1 VKVKVVWRTSLQNQE
16 VKFTFFVLHPSPL
29 ASHLFLIGPW
39 ILAIKNTMGLCLPF
53 HFQAYCWFLLPWLLP
68 LIFLFHFPKNT
79 TRPRVAFVKSF
90 SYFANHTTRPPRGK
104 IGDLSSKAYFGKSL
118 MHKVVSGIF
127 LKKRLNPF
135 YHTESKNSHDMV

>member
-53 HFQAYCWFLLPWLLP
+53 HFQAYCWFLFP

-79 TRPRVAFVKSF
+79 TRPRVVFVKSF
-90 SYFANHTTRPPRGK
+90 LTLPTTLHGHLEERLEICLPKPTLES
-104 IGDLSSKAYFGKSL
+104 LSCIKLSREYS
-118 MHKVVSGIF
+118 
-127 LKKRLNPF
+127 
-135 YHTESKNSHDMV
+135 